1 MVYFPSI
8 GCSILLT
15 NKILTK
21 MNKRSW
27 FVFVIV
33 AIAVLI
39 RVIPI
44 TLANSQE
51 TVKTVQSSPLPSP
64 SLVIAGGNLR
74 FDNAEVFQKII
85 ELAGGKGAKIAVLP
99 TASGNPIKSGNY
111 SVEAL
116 KKYGAE
122 PILIPVAVNNID
134 VDYQEAVQDYKFIK
148 TIESCKGVFFTGG
161 SQERITEALYTKT
174 GEKTPLLDAIW
185 KIYKKGGVIAGT
197 SAGAAI
203 MSDTMFRDANNV
215 LSVLKYGVSEGKEI
229 DKGLGFIGN
238 DIFIDQ
244 HFFIRG
250 RFARSLVAMQKK
262 GYTLGIGVDENTA
275 LVVKNNI
282 AEVVGYKGALVMDLS
297 NSTTNPSLKEFNL
310 KNVKL
315 TYLDRGDKFNLQT
328 KEVIIHP
335 LKLAGT
341 KLEPNHPKYQPHFNQ
356 KKLYADILANSA
368 VVDLMFNLIDNQEK
382 EVTGIAFTNVSEDE
396 KPELGFEFKFKK
408 GTDTLG
414 YFTSAFGSEDY
425 TVMNIYLDVTPI
437 RMTDKLYEYISS

>member
-1 MVYFPSI
+1 
-8 GCSILLT
+8 
-15 NKILTK
+15 

-27 FVFVIV
+27 LVFVIV
-33 AIAVLI
+33 AIVVLI
-39 RVIPI
+39 RVIPFS
-44 TLANSQE
+44 LANPKE
-51 TVKTVQSSPLPSP
+51 TATTVKSSPLPSP

-74 FDNAEVFQKII
+74 YDNAEVFQKII

-99 TASGNPIKSGNY
+99 TASGNPIKNGNY

-116 KKYGAE
+116 KKYGAQ
-122 PILIPVAVNNID
+122 PILVPVAVENID
-134 VDYQEAVQDYKFIK
+134 VNYQEAVNDSTLIK
-148 TIESCKGVFFTGG
+148 KVEGCKGIYFTGG

-185 KIYKKGGVIAGT
+185 KVYKKGGVIAGT
-197 SAGAAI
+197 SAGAAV
-203 MSDTMFRDANNV
+203 MSDTMFRDASNV
-215 LSVLKYGVSEGKEI
+215 LSVLKYGVTEGKEI

-238 DIFIDQ
+238 EIFIDQ

-250 RFARSLVAMQKK
+250 RFARSLVLMKQK
-262 GYTLGIGVDENTA
+262 GYNLGIGVDENTA

-282 AEVVGYKGALVMDLS
+282 AQVIGYKGGLVMDFS
-297 NSTTNPSLKEFNL
+297 AATTNPSIKEFNI

-328 KEVIIHP
+328 KEVIVHP

-341 KLEPNHPKYQPHFNQ
+341 KVEPNNPSYQPHFNHQ
-356 KKLYADILANSA
+356 KLYPDILANTA
-368 VVDLMFNLIDNQEK
+368 VVDLMFNLVDNEQK
-382 EVTGIAFTNVSEDE
+382 EVIGLAFTNIPEDE
-396 KPELGFEFKFKK
+396 KPELGFEFKFRK

-437 RMTDKLYEYISS
+437 RMTEKLYEYISS

>member
-1 MVYFPSI
+1 
-8 GCSILLT
+8 
-15 NKILTK
+15 

-27 FVFVIV
+27 LVFVIF

-39 RVIPI
+39 RVIPLS
-44 TLANSQE
+44 LANPQE
-51 TVKTVQSSPLPSP
+51 TATTVKSSPLPSP

-74 FDNAEVFQKII
+74 YDNAEIFQKII
-85 ELAGGKGAKIAVLP
+85 ELAGGKGAKIAVFP
-99 TASGNPIKSGNY
+99 TASGNPIKNGNY

-116 KKYGAE
+116 KKYGAQ
-122 PILIPVAVNNID
+122 PILVPVAVENID
-134 VDYQEAVQDYKFIK
+134 VDYQEAVEDSMLIK
-148 TIESCKGVFFTGG
+148 TVEQCKGVYFTGG
-161 SQERITEALYTKT
+161 SQERITQALYKKT

-185 KIYKKGGVIAGT
+185 KIYKKGSVIAGT

-203 MSDTMFRDANNV
+203 MSDTMFRNASNV
-215 LSVLKYGVSEGKEI
+215 LSTLKYGITEGKEI

-244 HFFIRG
+244 HFLIRG
-250 RFARSLVAMQKK
+250 RFARSLVVMKKK
-262 GYTLGIGVDENTA
+262 GYNLGIGVDENTA
-275 LVVKNNI
+275 LVVQNNI
-282 AEVVGYKGALVMDLS
+282 AEVIGYKGALVMDIS
-297 NSTTNPSLKEFNL
+297 AATTNPSIKEFNI

-328 KEVIIHP
+328 KEVIVHP

-341 KLEPNHPKYQPHFNQ
+341 KVEPNNADYPPHFNHQ
-356 KKLYADILANSA
+356 KLYPDILANSA
-368 VVDLMFNLIDNQEK
+368 VVDLMSNFIDNEQK
-382 EVTGIAFTNVSEDE
+382 EVIGLAFTNVSEDE
-396 KPELGFEFKFKK
+396 KPELGFEFKFRK

>member
-1 MVYFPSI
+1 
-8 GCSILLT
+8 
-15 NKILTK
+15 
-21 MNKRSW
+21 MNQRSW

-33 AIAVLI
+33 AIAILI
-39 RVIPI
+39 RVIPLS
-44 TLANSQE
+44 LANPKE
-51 TVKTVQSSPLPSP
+51 IAITVKSSPLSSP

-74 FDNAEVFQKII
+74 YDNGEVFQKII
-85 ELAGGKGAKIAVLP
+85 ELAGGKGAKIAVFP
-99 TASGNPIKSGNY
+99 TASSNPIKNGNY

-122 PILIPVAVNNID
+122 PIFLPVAVENID
-134 VDYQEAVQDYKFIK
+134 VDYQKAVKDSDLIKKVEA
-148 TIESCKGVFFTGG
+148 CKGVYFTGG
-161 SQERITEALYTKT
+161 SQERITQALYSKT

-203 MSDTMFRDANNV
+203 MSNTMFRDASN
-215 LSVLKYGVSEGKEI
+215 LKVLKYGVTEGKEI

-250 RFARSLVAMQKK
+250 RFARSLVAMKSK
-262 GYTLGIGVDENTA
+262 GYSLGIGVDENTA
-275 LVVKNNI
+275 LVVKNNM
-282 AEVVGYKGALVMDLS
+282 AEVIGYKGALVMDLS
-297 NSTTNPSLKEFNL
+297 AASTNPSIKEFNI
-310 KNVKL
+310 KDVKL

-328 KEVIIHP
+328 KEVIVHP

-341 KLEPNHPKYQPHFNQ
+341 KVEPNNLKEQLNSHQI
-356 KKLYADILANSA
+356 LYPDILANSA
-368 VVDLMFNLIDNQEK
+368 LLDLMFNLIDSDRK
-382 EVTGIAFTNVSEDE
+382 EIIGLAFTNVAEDE
-396 KPELGFEFKFKK
+396 KPELGFEFKFSK

-414 YFTSAFGSEDY
+414 YSTSVSGSEDY
-425 TVMNIYLDVTPI
+425 TVINIYLDVTPI

>member
-1 MVYFPSI
+1 
-8 GCSILLT
+8 
-15 NKILTK
+15 
-21 MNKRSW
+21 MNQRSW
-27 FVFVIV
+27 LALVIF

-39 RVIPI
+39 RVIPLS
-44 TLANSQE
+44 LANSKE
-51 TVKTVQSSPLPSP
+51 TATTVNSSPLPSS

-74 FDNAEVFQKII
+74 YDNAEVFQKII

-99 TASGNPIKSGNY
+99 TASGNPIKNGNY

-122 PILIPVAVNNID
+122 PIFVPVAVENID
-134 VDYQEAVQDYKFIK
+134 VEYQKAVQDSALIK
-148 TIESCKGVFFTGG
+148 KVEECQGVYFTGG
-161 SQERITEALYTKT
+161 SQKRITQALYTET

-185 KIYKKGGVIAGT
+185 NIYKNGGVIAGT

-203 MSDTMFRDANNV
+203 MSDTMFRDTGNV
-215 LSVLKYGVSEGKEI
+215 LSVLKYGVAEGKEI

-250 RFARSLVAMQKK
+250 RFARSLVVMQKK
-262 GYTLGIGVDENTA
+262 GYKLGIGVDENTA

-282 AEVVGYKGALVMDLS
+282 AEVIGYKGALVMDFS
-297 NSTTNPSLKEFNL
+297 AATTNPSIKEFNI

-328 KEVIIHP
+328 KEVIVHP
-335 LKLAGT
+335 LKLSGS
-341 KLEPNHPKYQPHFNQ
+341 KVEPNNPSYQAHFNHQ
-356 KKLYADILANSA
+356 KLYPDILANTA
-368 VVDLMFNLIDNQEK
+368 LLDLMFNFIDNDQK
-382 EVTGIAFTNVSEDE
+382 EVIGLAFTNISEDK
-396 KPELGFEFKFKK
+396 KPELGFEFKFRK

-414 YFTSAFGSEDY
+414 YFTSELGSEDY

-437 RMTDKLYEYISS
+437 RMTDKLYEYVSN